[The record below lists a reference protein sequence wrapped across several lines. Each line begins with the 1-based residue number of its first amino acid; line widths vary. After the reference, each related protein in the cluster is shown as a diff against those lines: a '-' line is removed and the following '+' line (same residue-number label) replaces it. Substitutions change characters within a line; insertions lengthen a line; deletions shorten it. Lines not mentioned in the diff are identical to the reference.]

1 MASPCPALIPLGPLP
16 HPRLHP
22 PSRPAPQLADNPA
35 MMDMMASMMNA
46 PGVLD
51 SIVASNPMLQQMMNT
66 NPMLRSMLSNPE
78 FVRSMLN
85 PQMMSAAMRMQQ
97 ARCLALGRAGVH

>member
-1 MASPCPALIPLGPLP
+1 
-16 HPRLHP
+16 
-22 PSRPAPQLADNPA
+22 
-35 MMDMMASMMNA
+35 MMDMMASMMSA

-51 SIVASNPMLQQMMNT
+51 SIVASNPMLQQMMDS
-66 NPMLRSMLSNPE
+66 NPMLRPMLSNPD

-97 ARCLALGRAGVH
+97 ARARAGSRCLGRGCARAGLRALPPSPPLLLLLLL